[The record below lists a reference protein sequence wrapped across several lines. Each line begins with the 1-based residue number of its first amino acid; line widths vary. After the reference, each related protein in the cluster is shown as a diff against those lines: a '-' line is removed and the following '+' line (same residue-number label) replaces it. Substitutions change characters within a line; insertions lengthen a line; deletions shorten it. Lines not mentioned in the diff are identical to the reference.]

1 MLFDRGVKVLAAAA
15 SRALGSVINKLK
27 ICKDLGYGTFS
38 QLYAACVS
46 PVLNYAAGVWGAV
59 QSPALDA
66 VENRAVR
73 CFLGV
78 HKFVPVLAALG
89 DMGWVPGS
97 VQRKCEMV
105 RLWNRLVNLP
115 ENRVTKKVFLW
126 SKSKSPWAVEL
137 QTVFADVQLQYVF
150 CNYLPCSVNNIRSN
164 LMSNF
169 KHKWLIGIMAKPKL
183 RTYFQIKDVYE
194 TELYVKANLTRNQ
207 RSLVAQ
213 LRTGILPLALE
224 TGRFTQTPE
233 EDRLCR
239 LCELGE
245 VENETHFV
253 LYCPRYDDFRNVLF
267 GELFVKKPEM
277 FWISDDDKMKWLFN
291 FNVFKLATFVC
302 KAWMRRQTCLFK

>member
-1 MLFDRGVKVLAAAA
+1 M
-15 SRALGSVINKLK
+15 INKLK
-27 ICKDLGYGTFS
+27 IYKDLGYGTFS

-46 PVLNYAAGVWGAV
+46 PVLNYAAGVWGAM
-59 QSPALDA
+59 QSPASDA
-66 VENRAVR
+66 VENRAIR

-78 HKFVPVLAALG
+78 HKFVPVLAAQG

-105 RLWNRLVNLP
+105 RLWNRLINLS

-126 SKSKSPWAVEL
+126 SKNKCPWAAEL
-137 QTVFADVQLQYVF
+137 QTVLSDAQLQYVF
-150 CNYLPCSVNNIRSN
+150 QNNLSCSVKTIRSI
-164 LMSNF
+164 LMLNF
-169 KHKWLIGIMAKPKL
+169 EHKWLTGIMVKPKL
-183 RTYFQIKDVYE
+183 RTYIQIKDVFD

-207 RSLVAQ
+207 RSLMAQ
-213 LRTGILPLALE
+213 LRTGILPLAIE

-245 VENETHFV
+245 IESETHFV
-253 LYCPRYDDFRNVLF
+253 LYCPRYDDLRNLLF
-267 GELFVKKPEM
+267 GKLFVQKPEI

-291 FNVFKLATFVC
+291 SNVFRLATFVC
-302 KAWMRRQTCLFK
+302 KAWMRRQSCLFK